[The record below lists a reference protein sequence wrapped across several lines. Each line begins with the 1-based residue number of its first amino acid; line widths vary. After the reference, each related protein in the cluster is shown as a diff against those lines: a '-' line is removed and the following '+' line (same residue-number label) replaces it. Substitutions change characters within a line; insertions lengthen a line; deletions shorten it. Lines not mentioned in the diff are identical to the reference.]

1 MIDFQVELAD
11 GYADHPEVD
20 DMHGV
25 QADSVVAELA
35 TQLEQSEAKIA
46 KLRKVVIMQN
56 DLIQKLKLGNQQK
69 DKRIIELEDEV
80 DSLGYEIQEANGR
93 DV

>member
-1 MIDFQVELAD
+1 
-11 GYADHPEVD
+11 
-20 DMHGV
+20 MHGV
-25 QADSVVAELA
+25 EADNVVAELT